1 MFLGIDL
8 GTSGVKTVLLS
19 DTDAIIG
26 QSNAS
31 LTVSHPQPLWSEQ
44 QPDDWWQAV
53 CDSIESLRQQ
63 HDLSGVK
70 AIGLSGQMHGATVL
84 DHELRPLRHAIL
96 WNDGRS
102 QVECLEL
109 EERVPELRTITGN
122 QAMPGFTAPKL
133 RWLQKHEPEVFA
145 RIHKVLLPK
154 DYIRLQMTGC
164 CMSDLSD
171 SAGTLWL
178 DVAKRQWS
186 ETMLASCGLT
196 IDHMPELREGSQV
209 AGYLKP
215 EIAQQ
220 WGMNPVPVA
229 AGGGDNAAGAIG
241 VGVTEPGQGILS
253 LGTSG
258 VIFVVSDDYRSNPA
272 NGVHSFCHALPER
285 WHLMSVM
292 LSAAGC
298 LDWLARLTGAADVP
312 TLLAEAENATPQESL
327 YFLPYLN
334 GERTPH
340 NNPAATG
347 VFFGMTGAT
356 TRAQL
361 TLAVLEGVAM
371 GLKDGLDALNETG
384 ITINDMT
391 LIGGGARS
399 PLWRQILA
407 NILNMPLSYR
417 RGGEVGPALGAARL
431 ARLALHED
439 QPSHIA
445 GVCPVPELLERI
457 EPNAKEARRCLQRQ
471 DKFRRL
477 YLALETEFPNS

>member
-8 GTSGVKTVLLS
+8 GTSGVKAVLLS

-26 QSNAS
+26 QAS
-31 LTVSHPQPLWSEQ
+31 APLTVSRPQPLWSEQ
-44 QPDDWWQAV
+44 HPDDWWQAV
-53 CDSIESLRQQ
+53 CASIESLRQQ
-63 HDLSGVK
+63 HDLSGVQ

-84 DHELRPLRHAIL
+84 DHDLRPLRPAIL

-102 QVECLEL
+102 QAECLEL
-109 EERVPELRTITGN
+109 EELVPELRAITGN

-133 RWLQKHEPEVFA
+133 RWLQKHEPEIFS

-154 DYIRLQMTGC
+154 DYIRLQLTGC

-196 IDHMPELREGSQV
+196 LEHMPELKEGSQI
-209 AGYLKP
+209 AGYLQT
-215 EIAQQ
+215 EIARQ
-220 WGMNPVPVA
+220 WGINPVPVA

-241 VGVTEPGQGILS
+241 TGVTEPGQGILS

-272 NGVHSFCHALPER
+272 NGVHSFCHALPDR

-298 LDWLARLTGAADVP
+298 LDWLAQLTGAADVP
-312 TLLAEAENATPQESL
+312 TLLTEAEKAQPQESL

-340 NNPAATG
+340 NNPTASG

-371 GLKDGLDALNETG
+371 GLNDGLEALNATG
-384 ITINDMT
+384 ITINEMT

-399 PLWRQILA
+399 PLWRQMLA

-431 ARLALHED
+431 ARLSITSNQSESVSA
-439 QPSHIA
+439 A
-445 GVCPVPELLERI
+445 CPVPNLI
-457 EPNAKEARRCLQRQ
+457 EQITPDLTQTPRYQQRQ
-471 DKFRRL
+471 IKFRHL
-477 YLALETEFPNS
+477 YLALKEAF

>member
-8 GTSGVKTVLLS
+8 GTSGVKAVLLS

-26 QSNAS
+26 QTSAP
-31 LTVSHPQPLWSEQ
+31 LTVSRPQPLWSEQ
-44 QPDDWWQAV
+44 HPDDWWQAV
-53 CDSIESLRQQ
+53 CASIDSLRQQ

-84 DHELRPLRHAIL
+84 DHELRPLRPAIL

-102 QVECLEL
+102 QAECLEL
-109 EERVPELRTITGN
+109 EALVPELRAITGN

-133 RWLQKHEPEVFA
+133 RWLQKHEPEIFS

-154 DYIRLQMTGC
+154 DYIRLQLTGC

-196 IDHMPELREGSQV
+196 LEHMPELKEGSQI

-215 EIAQQ
+215 EIARQ

-241 VGVTEPGQGILS
+241 TGVTEPGQGILS

-272 NGVHSFCHALPER
+272 NGVHSFCHALPDR

-298 LDWLARLTGAADVP
+298 LDWLAQLTGAADVP
-312 TLLAEAENATPQESL
+312 TLLTEAEKAQPQESL

-340 NNPAATG
+340 NNPTASG

-371 GLKDGLDALNETG
+371 GLNDGLEALNATG
-384 ITINDMT
+384 ITINEMT

-399 PLWRQILA
+399 SLWRQMLA

-431 ARLALHED
+431 ARLSLSSD
-439 QPSHIA
+439 KPSGITD
-445 GVCPVPELLERI
+445 VCPVPELLERI
-457 EPNAKEARRCLQRQ
+457 ESNPEETRRAQQRQ
-471 DKFRRL
+471 EKFRRL
-477 YLALETEFPNS
+477 YLALKDEFPSI

>member
-19 DTDAIIG
+19 ETDAIIG
-26 QSNAS
+26 QAS
-31 LTVSHPQPLWSEQ
+31 VPLTVSRPQPLWSEQ
-44 QPDDWWQAV
+44 HPDDWWQAV
-53 CDSIESLRQQ
+53 CTSIESLRQQ
-63 HDLSGVK
+63 HDLSGVQ

-84 DHELRPLRHAIL
+84 DRELRPLRPAIL

-102 QVECLEL
+102 QAECLEL
-109 EERVPELRTITGN
+109 EELVPGLRAITGN

-133 RWLQKHEPEVFA
+133 RWLQKHEPEIFS

-154 DYIRLQMTGC
+154 DYIRLQLTGC
-164 CMSDLSD
+164 CMSDMSD

-196 IDHMPELREGSQV
+196 IDHMPELVEGSQI

-220 WGMNPVPVA
+220 WGMKPIPVA

-298 LDWLARLTGAADVP
+298 LDWLARLTGAEDVP
-312 TLLAEAENATPQESL
+312 TLLAEAEKADPQESL

-407 NILNMPLSYR
+407 NTLNMPLSYR

-431 ARLALHED
+431 ARLCLCGDKPVTAAE
-439 QPSHIA
+439 I
-445 GVCPVPELLERI
+445 CPVPERLETI
-457 EPNAKEARRCLQRQ
+457 EPKASMIHCCQQRQ
-471 DKFRRL
+471 AKFRRL
-477 YLALETEFPNS
+477 YQALRDEFSA

>member
-8 GTSGVKTVLLS
+8 GTSGVKAVLLS

-26 QSNAS
+26 QAS
-31 LTVSHPQPLWSEQ
+31 APLTVSRPQPLWSEQ
-44 QPDDWWQAV
+44 HPDDWWQAV
-53 CDSIESLRQQ
+53 CASIESLRQQ
-63 HDLSGVK
+63 HDLSGVQ

-84 DHELRPLRHAIL
+84 DHDLRPLRPAIL

-102 QVECLEL
+102 QTECLEL
-109 EERVPELRTITGN
+109 DKLVPELRAITGN

-133 RWLQKHEPEVFA
+133 RWLQKHEPEIFS

-154 DYIRLQMTGC
+154 DYIRLQLTGC
-164 CMSDLSD
+164 CISDLSD

-196 IDHMPELREGSQV
+196 LEHMPELKEGSQIT
-209 AGYLKP
+209 GYLKTD
-215 EIAQQ
+215 IAQQ
-220 WGMNPVPVA
+220 WGMDPVPVA

-241 VGVTEPGQGILS
+241 TGVTEPGQGILS

-272 NGVHSFCHALPER
+272 NGVHSFCHALPDR

-298 LDWLARLTGAADVP
+298 LDWLAQLTGAADVP
-312 TLLAEAENATPQESL
+312 TLLAEAEQSQPQESL

-340 NNPAATG
+340 NNPTASG
-347 VFFGMTGAT
+347 VFFGMTGTT

-371 GLKDGLDALNETG
+371 GLNDGLEALHATG
-384 ITINDMT
+384 ITINEMT

-431 ARLALHED
+431 ARLSLYD
-439 QPSHIA
+439 DKPSDITEA
-445 GVCPVPELLERI
+445 CPVPALLERI
-457 EPNAKEARRCLQRQ
+457 EPNPEKACLAQLRQ
-471 DKFRRL
+471 EKFRRL
-477 YLALETEFPNS
+477 YLALKDEFPST

>member
-8 GTSGVKTVLLS
+8 GTSGVKAVLLS

-26 QSNAS
+26 QTSAP
-31 LTVSHPQPLWSEQ
+31 LTVSRPQPLWSEQ
-44 QPDDWWQAV
+44 HPDDWWQAV
-53 CDSIESLRQQ
+53 CASIDSLRQQ

-84 DHELRPLRHAIL
+84 DHELRPLRPAIL

-102 QVECLEL
+102 QAECVEL
-109 EERVPELRTITGN
+109 EELVPELRAITGN

-133 RWLQKHEPEVFA
+133 RWLQKHEPEIFS

-154 DYIRLQMTGC
+154 DYIRLQLTGC

-196 IDHMPELREGSQV
+196 LEHMPELKEGSQI

-215 EIAQQ
+215 EIARQ
-220 WGMNPVPVA
+220 WGMTPVPVA

-241 VGVTEPGQGILS
+241 TGVTEPGQGILS

-272 NGVHSFCHALPER
+272 NGVHSFCHALPDR

-298 LDWLARLTGAADVP
+298 LDWLAQLTGAADVP
-312 TLLAEAENATPQESL
+312 TLLTEAEKAQPQESL

-340 NNPAATG
+340 NNPTASG

-361 TLAVLEGVAM
+361 ILAVLEGVAM
-371 GLKDGLDALNETG
+371 GLNDGLEALNATG
-384 ITINDMT
+384 ITINEMT

-399 PLWRQILA
+399 PLWRQMLA

-431 ARLALHED
+431 ARLSLCGD
-439 QPSHIA
+439 QSVPATEI
-445 GVCPVPELLERI
+445 CPVPELLESI
-457 EPNAKEARRCLQRQ
+457 VPDASAINRCEQRQ
-471 DKFRRL
+471 AKFRRL
-477 YLALETEFPNS
+477 YQALRDEFST

>member
-26 QSNAS
+26 QAS
-31 LTVSHPQPLWSEQ
+31 APLTVSHPHPLWSEQ
-44 QPDDWWQAV
+44 HPDDWWQAV
-53 CDSIESLRQQ
+53 CTSIENLRRQ

-84 DHELRPLRHAIL
+84 DDDLRPLRPAIL

-102 QVECLEL
+102 HAECLEL

-133 RWLQKHEPEVFA
+133 RWLRKHEPEVFS

-154 DYIRLQMTGC
+154 DYIRLQLTGC

-186 ETMLASCGLT
+186 ETMLTSCGLT
-196 IDHMPELREGSQV
+196 LEHMPELREGSQI

-215 EIAQQ
+215 DVAQQ

-241 VGVTEPGQGILS
+241 TGVTEPGQGILS

-272 NGVHSFCHALPER
+272 NGVHSFCHALPDR

-298 LDWLARLTGAADVP
+298 LDWLARLTGATDVP
-312 TLLAEAENATPQESL
+312 TLLAEAEQAQPQESL

-340 NNPAATG
+340 NNPTASG

-371 GLKDGLDALNETG
+371 GLNDGLEALNATG
-384 ITINDMT
+384 IAINEMT

-407 NILNMPLSYR
+407 NTLNMPLSYR

-431 ARLALHED
+431 ARLACHD
-439 QPSHIA
+439 DNTSHIA
-445 GVCPVPELLERI
+445 GVCPVPALLERM
-457 EPNAKEARRCLQRQ
+457 EPNAEEACRCQLRQ

-477 YLALETEFPNS
+477 YLALEAEFPNS